1 MNRVLLEKIM
11 NGDQK
16 AFSAFYLLWEAR
28 IYAYFLN
35 RTGDYLQSQELTQ
48 NTFIK
53 IWEYRSSLST
63 QYNLE
68 TQLFRKAKLIYIDW
82 LRLQATMR
90 KRKLAEESYA
100 ADKLLSEGK
109 DFSQVPVNSATLP
122 EKLEKAI
129 GHLPPMRQK
138 VLRLSHIQGYAYK
151 EIARELNISEK
162 TVDNHI
168 HKALK
173 QLRQIL
179 SCILLILY
187 LFFKFL

>member
-1 MNRVLLEKIM
+1 VYKLYRILLEKII

-16 AFSAFYLLWEAR
+16 AFTAFYLLWEAR
-28 IYAYFLN
+28 MYSYFLN
-35 RTGDYLQSQELTQ
+35 RTGDYVQSQELTQ
-48 NTFIK
+48 NAFLK
-53 IWEYRSSLST
+53 IWEYRSTLSAE
-63 QYNLE
+63 YPLE

-82 LRLQATMR
+82 LRKQATLR
-90 KRKLAEESYA
+90 KRKEAEVKFATQKEMMDA
-100 ADKLLSEGK
+100 PAITNEGA
-109 DFSQVPVNSATLP
+109 SIP

-138 VLRLSHIQGYAYK
+138 VLRLSHLQGYAYK
-151 EIARELNISEK
+151 EIARELKISEK

-179 SCILLILY
+179 GISLFIMILI
-187 LFFKFL
+187 FKFL

>member
-1 MNRVLLEKIM
+1 MNRILLEKIM

-16 AFSAFYLLWEAR
+16 AFSDFYLLWEAR
-28 IYAYFLN
+28 IYTYFLN
-35 RTGDYLQSQELTQ
+35 RTGDYIQSQELTQ

-53 IWEYRSSLST
+53 IWEYRSTLST
-63 QYNLE
+63 DYNIE

-82 LRLQATMR
+82 LRMQITLR
-90 KRKLAEESYA
+90 KRKAAEENYA
-100 ADKLLSEGK
+100 FQKEAIDSNA
-109 DFSQVPVNSATLP
+109 SQNGVASIP
-122 EKLEKAI
+122 ERLEKAI
-129 GHLPPMRQK
+129 SHLPPMRQK
-138 VLRLSHIQGYAYK
+138 VLRLSHLQGYAYK

-179 SCILLILY
+179 GSLLFILL